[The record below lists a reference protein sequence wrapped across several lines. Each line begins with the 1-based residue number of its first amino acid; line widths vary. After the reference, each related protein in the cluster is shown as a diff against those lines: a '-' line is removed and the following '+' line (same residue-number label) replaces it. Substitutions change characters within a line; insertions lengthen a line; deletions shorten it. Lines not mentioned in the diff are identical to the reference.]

1 MASGCKDLSKAME
14 SGGDFTTTAI
24 SESGWNP
31 RHMATECIPG
41 KTEIDTKESGTCVSS
56 TAQALTFFK
65 TMTRT
70 PENTRM
76 ESHTEKGSTLGRTEP
91 LTLGISWVA

>member
-1 MASGCKDLSKAME
+1 MGSGCKDLSRGME

-24 SESGWNP
+24 SESGWSP
-31 RHMATECIPG
+31 RHMATEFIPG

-65 TMTRT
+65 TTIRT

-76 ESHTEKGSTLGRTEP
+76 ESHTEKGSTLGKTGP